1 MGHWK
6 GQYPWPFGRD
16 PNSLVLRR
24 DVESDRLIGNVSVT
38 YVTLV
43 PWRRERRRHVPS
55 PRLLYH
61 RWAAGPRLGSSA
73 KTWICAAP
81 AAYLCSRCDQRQLD
95 AIIACQCALARLVYT
110 RSGLVSL
117 SDIPIRRSSD
127 VTSPFPPSGNE
138 GYIRN
143 RDVSLTVAFSSSAFF
158 GLLFLIF
165 LLTMPHRFSMFR
177 SGEFA
182 DQSSTPTPRS
192 FNQLLVLLA
201 VWAGAKSC
209 WKMKSASLKSCSAE
223 GSMKC
228 SNISW

>member
-1 MGHWK
+1 MAQEASTGHWK

-16 PNSLVLRR
+16 PNSSVLRR

-143 RDVSLTVAFSSSAFF
+143 RDVLYSTVNFSLGA
-158 GLLFLIF
+158 I
-165 LLTMPHRFSMFR
+165 
-177 SGEFA
+177 
-182 DQSSTPTPRS
+182 STS
-192 FNQLLVLLA
+192 YQN
-201 VWAGAKSC
+201 SC
-209 WKMKSASLKSCSAE
+209 NFYVNRATFITILHWWESLKDILVALWSFS
-223 GSMKC
+223 
-228 SNISW
+228 

>member
-1 MGHWK
+1 MAQEASTGHWK

-16 PNSLVLRR
+16 PNSSVLRR

-61 RWAAGPRLGSSA
+61 RWAAGSRLGSSA

-143 RDVSLTVAFSSSAFF
+143 RDVTFIVLTEKNIQFLVLFTAWTNAVHLCIYFF
-158 GLLFLIF
+158 VKCIMVHIKWLKA
-165 LLTMPHRFSMFR
+165 
-177 SGEFA
+177 GEVVPA
-182 DQSSTPTPRS
+182 ISSTDALITV
-192 FNQLLVLLA
+192 NVT
-201 VWAGAKSC
+201 
-209 WKMKSASLKSCSAE
+209 
-223 GSMKC
+223 
-228 SNISW
+228 

>member
-1 MGHWK
+1 MAQEATTGHWK

-16 PNSLVLRR
+16 PNSSVLRR

-38 YVTLV
+38 YVTS
-43 PWRRERRRHVPS
+43 PW
-55 PRLLYH
+55 LLYH

-117 SDIPIRRSSD
+117 SDIPFRRSSD

-138 GYIRN
+138 TLRRKMLRECLQRYHALNHLCNQSEPWARRHGR
-143 RDVSLTVAFSSSAFF
+143 VMSWLGGLTF
-158 GLLFLIF
+158 
-165 LLTMPHRFSMFR
+165 
-177 SGEFA
+177 
-182 DQSSTPTPRS
+182 
-192 FNQLLVLLA
+192 
-201 VWAGAKSC
+201 
-209 WKMKSASLKSCSAE
+209 
-223 GSMKC
+223 
-228 SNISW
+228 

>member
-1 MGHWK
+1 MAQETSTGHWK

-16 PNSLVLRR
+16 PNSSVLRR

-61 RWAAGPRLGSSA
+61 RWAAGSRLGSSA

-143 RDVSLTVAFSSSAFF
+143 RDVTLWITK
-158 GLLFLIF
+158 L
-165 LLTMPHRFSMFR
+165 HYW
-177 SGEFA
+177 
-182 DQSSTPTPRS
+182 
-192 FNQLLVLLA
+192 N
-201 VWAGAKSC
+201 C
-209 WKMKSASLKSCSAE
+209 
-223 GSMKC
+223 
-228 SNISW
+228 ISYVHKY